1 MMSEVTRS
9 KEINETGINKNEP
22 PRFKQDVQEKPHNDG
37 KKNKSSSIR
46 QRTTQPLVKPQQS
59 FIPFPNQIR
68 SIDQYGVLVLR
79 IRSID
84 QYEVLSS
91 CVEYWSQCKE
101 KKDFSFQLERKGHKR
116 KSNRGS
122 KRKVE
127 SEIAPTSNLKESMCF
142 YCKTKGH
149 WKGSCLKY
157 LKDLKDGKVKKGSH
171 SGLKE
176 SRRLKRGELNLVMG
190 CEVFVRREAQD
201 KLEAISEKCLFV
213 GFLEESFGYLF
224 YKTKDNV
231 VCVARRGVFL
241 EREMI
246 SKEDSESKIDLEEIQ
261 ESTNEEPI
269 VNTDTQQE
277 VKRWRK

>member
-1 MMSEVTRS
+1 
-9 KEINETGINKNEP
+9 
-22 PRFKQDVQEKPHNDG
+22 FKQDVQEKPHNDG
-37 KKNKSSSIR
+37 KKNKSSSIHE
-46 QRTTQPLVKPQQS
+46 RTTQPLVKPQQS
-59 FIPFPNQIR
+59 FIPFPNQ
-68 SIDQYGVLVLR
+68 
-79 IRSID
+79 
-84 QYEVLSS
+84 
-91 CVEYWSQCKE
+91 
-101 KKDFSFQLERKGHKR
+101 
-116 KSNRGS
+116 
-122 KRKVE
+122 
-127 SEIAPTSNLKESMCF
+127 
-142 YCKTKGH
+142 
-149 WKGSCLKY
+149 
-157 LKDLKDGKVKKGSH
+157 
-171 SGLKE
+171 
-176 SRRLKRGELNLVMG
+176 G

-277 VKRWRK
+277 VKRWRN